1 MTFLEFN
8 IHAQNIGEQEST
20 ATQYNMTMG
29 ALEIAVDDA
38 LKKADFNYDGM
49 ISWQEYVYS
58 LSNINNDESS
68 EEHGAPNAPSA
79 PNQINDGFK
88 KLK

>member
-1 MTFLEFN
+1 MT
-8 IHAQNIGEQEST
+8 ID
-20 ATQYNMTMG
+20 

-58 LSNINNDESS
+58 LAQTPTVDSSSS
-68 EEHGAPNAPSA
+68 EEIPALNEPAKN
-79 PNQINDGFK
+79 NEIEDNK
-88 KLK
+88 IEMK